1 MEFIMTA
8 AIAQMA
14 ATLTTDKT
22 PAKKTRKPAA
32 KKVETKSV
40 TNEVAINPVA
50 IMESLGLD
58 VDGSV
63 SKAVNDLGMYF
74 NESENKLASANT
86 IITSL
91 GGTEMSNELEADM
104 MAKALIEQVMKTK
117 ESYSVEAAVTK
128 ATEKVARVLKKMPE
142 LKVAKEVTEVPTTT
156 PSGRANKNNNEKKAN
171 AKVIYDR
178 MNEGTTSQSA
188 IAKQIASE
196 LDITFANAFYYVS
209 RVFGKK

>member
-1 MEFIMTA
+1 MTSS
-8 AIAQMA
+8 IAQMA
-14 ATLTTDKT
+14 TTLTTEKT
-22 PAKKTRKPAA
+22 VVKKTRKPSV

-40 TNEVAINPVA
+40 TNETAINPMA

-63 SKAVNDLGMYF
+63 SKAINELGMYF

-117 ESYSVEAAVTK
+117 ESYSPEVAVTK
-128 ATEKVARVLKKMPE
+128 ATEKVSRVLKKMPE
-142 LKVAKEVTEVPTTT
+142 LKVTKEVTEVPTTT
-156 PSGRANKNNNEKKAN
+156 PSGRANKNNNQKKVN

-178 MNEGTTSQSA
+178 MNDGTSSQSS
-188 IAKQIASE
+188 IAKQISTE
-196 LDITFANAFYYVS
+196 LDITFANSFYYVS